1 MSIKLVIGGS
11 MMNVISVYPLH
22 VGLDEKKNV
31 FWEVLDEMVRDAPSL
46 DKLFVRG
53 ILMGIF
59 GRTQIDLLLL
69 RKADRALCKD
79 CKVIFCEILSTQH
92 KLLVTDLTF
101 ERRGDEDFVL
111 RDSENS
117 KKCSDYGY
125 CRRIKVEEVKE
136 TTCRM
141 CRGRATGSDRFWWT
155 FERAM
160 TGQSLTLPSPAVPT
174 HLKEMA
180 LLFTISSPPTTRLY
194 LHSSSTFG
202 HPATW
207 VRLPIGPLQA
217 FLGVYRKQPLSTSSE
232 LVVWTAYTLSLG
244 PTLSEYTG
252 FCNNPIALQTKS
264 YVNYYIQAPFIFKEK
279 SVLFVKVATDVDNGD
294 SNNTESDEESLSLD
308 NLPLESKLQLKL
320 EQKMKMKFAKNIKL
334 RRKKLVRK
342 RRLRKKG
349 RWPPSKL
356 KKNKNV

>member
-1 MSIKLVIGGS
+1 
-11 MMNVISVYPLH
+11 
-22 VGLDEKKNV
+22 
-31 FWEVLDEMVRDAPSL
+31 
-46 DKLFVRG
+46 
-53 ILMGIF
+53 
-59 GRTQIDLLLL
+59 
-69 RKADRALCKD
+69 
-79 CKVIFCEILSTQH
+79 
-92 KLLVTDLTF
+92 
-101 ERRGDEDFVL
+101 
-111 RDSENS
+111 
-117 KKCSDYGY
+117 
-125 CRRIKVEEVKE
+125 
-136 TTCRM
+136 
-141 CRGRATGSDRFWWT
+141 
-155 FERAM
+155 
-160 TGQSLTLPSPAVPT
+160 
-174 HLKEMA
+174 MA

-202 HPATW
+202 HP
-207 VRLPIGPLQA
+207 VSR
-217 FLGVYRKQPLSTSSE
+217 
-232 LVVWTAYTLSLG
+232 
-244 PTLSEYTG
+244 

-264 YVNYYIQAPFIFKEK
+264 YVNYYIQAPFVFKEK